1 MSSTTHRKGTQWH
14 ITDAE
19 RKGQMTIPEL
29 AEDLGLSRGTVY
41 NYATKGVYETVSRL
55 VHGHRRRM
63 VVDPK
68 KAKEE
73 VTKRFVTGKTAHRK
87 NISKSE
93 FAEAVEDQINKY
105 HFKPEEGA
113 SARQK
118 QATAS
123 RNAKKAA
130 QETGAIGLEEHPET
144 RLTLAQVTAESFA
157 RKESNGTMALWF
169 TSFFLYDLYGS
180 RVQPVELTSET
191 FVRDIQARLAD
202 YYAYIHSGRSTQ
214 AMDDGSYER
223 FELVLKAL
231 ELNPELQKVTG
242 RHPMKLGKY
251 KLDNHSWRDNRFFK
265 FLYQVPL
272 HEDISDIRKQ
282 LQELIEIAQGRKLS
296 DIRSLNEDIMKKVS
310 KIENRTDLINDI
322 GGNVG
327 SINQRI
333 ETWYDK
339 AIPDHGKIEAKLDKL
354 ESKLIN
360 ESGQLLQQLE
370 TTLNPIGDAVTKM
383 LLLLYNK
390 FNPKEK
396 ENTSQPEHTSI
407 LLRIN
412 EEVLMTLKGNHIKL
426 LLVLDQYPKRPDSE
440 WTIPVSGEEL
450 ASRYGQIGRSTIG
463 NLMNDLFRWNLIEKE
478 NFFLGVSNSD
488 MTAEEKEIMK
498 KGILSY
504 KLTPEEGDINH
515 IERSRE
521 ERASREIIPKSALS
535 EERQSI
541 ITLLSE
547 SPFPQGPTEIAKQL
561 GKTRTSIV
569 NKLREMIKQPN
580 PVIKQVGEFSFTKYT
595 MITPAWPGPPSPP
608 SKELET
614 LPLDE
619 QLNPIEEIEDPKD
632 QLDLKLESIAE
643 PKKESSSYSK
653 DQRRKDFFGVGTVD
667 DPPRNV
673 KEEILSGLHEM
684 FTNPKEEFKEMVKS
698 LQVGDQK
705 TPSGKPRP
713 YYQFTG
719 LHLWKYLEWEKYGTN
734 DYAHSSDYTLKVC
747 NMLTIPT
754 VRSGNLKL
762 VVAVGRTGIMTVFGT
777 KPLLF
782 KKEKWW
788 GVRRFVGTL
797 SGKRDVKRLEEVVV
811 PDIAYLPTDRYTQ
824 PSKHTAKS
832 EYAQAVERQNII
844 EQTQAATPVVE
855 TATPVAKK
863 KGGLFKKFFR

>member
-1 MSSTTHRKGTQWH
+1 MSSTKHRKGTQWY

-55 VHGHRRRM
+55 VHGQRRRM

-144 RLTLAQVTAESFA
+144 RLTPAQVTAESFA

-231 ELNPELQKVTG
+231 ELNPELQRVTG

-272 HEDISDIRKQ
+272 HEDINDIRKQ
-282 LQELIEIAQGRKLS
+282 LQELIQLDKSRLATEVTVLYPDVEK
-296 DIRSLNEDIMKKVS
+296 IRDLNEDIMKKII
-310 KIENRTDLINDI
+310 KIENKTDLINDI

-327 SINQRI
+327 SMNQRI

-339 AIPDHGKIEAKLDKL
+339 AIPDHGKILAKIDKL

-360 ESGQLLQQLE
+360 ESGQLFQQLQ
-370 TTLNPIGDAVTKM
+370 TTLHPIGEAVTKM
-383 LLLLYNK
+383 LLLFYNK

-426 LLVLDQYPKRPDSE
+426 LLVLDRYPKRPDSE
-440 WTIPVSGEEL
+440 WTIPISGEEL

-478 NFFLGVSNSD
+478 NFLSGDGLD
-488 MTAEEKEIMK
+488 MTAEEKQIMK

-561 GKTRTSIV
+561 GKPRRSIV
-569 NKLREMIKQPN
+569 NKLRDMINQPN
-580 PVIKQVGEFSFTKYT
+580 PVIKQVGEFNSTKYT

-619 QLNPIEEIEDPKD
+619 QLNPIEEMEDAKD
-632 QLDLKLESIAE
+632 QLDLKLKSVAK
-643 PKKESSSYSK
+643 PK
-653 DQRRKDFFGVGTVD
+653 KDFFGVGTID
-667 DPPRNV
+667 DPPRNI
-673 KEEILSGLHEM
+673 KEEILLGLHEM
-684 FTNPKEEFKEMVKS
+684 FTNPKEGFKEMVKS
-698 LQVGDQK
+698 LQVG
-705 TPSGKPRP
+705 
-713 YYQFTG
+713 
-719 LHLWKYLEWEKYGTN
+719 
-734 DYAHSSDYTLKVC
+734 
-747 NMLTIPT
+747 
-754 VRSGNLKL
+754 
-762 VVAVGRTGIMTVFGT
+762 
-777 KPLLF
+777 
-782 KKEKWW
+782 
-788 GVRRFVGTL
+788 
-797 SGKRDVKRLEEVVV
+797 
-811 PDIAYLPTDRYTQ
+811 
-824 PSKHTAKS
+824 
-832 EYAQAVERQNII
+832 
-844 EQTQAATPVVE
+844 
-855 TATPVAKK
+855 
-863 KGGLFKKFFR
+863 